1 MEEVFVTAG
10 EEDELKA
17 PTIGVYYNHTLV
29 VGTVV
34 HNMMVCEVPYLIYE

>member
-1 MEEVFVTAG
+1 MTAG

-29 VGTVV
+29 VGTAV
-34 HNMMVCEVPYLIYE
+34 HNMMVCEVPYLIYK